1 MLELSHVFCQYA
13 GREVLRDV
21 TLSFPPGQV
30 LGLVGPNGSGKSTLL
45 KTALGIQP
53 KSGGTITL
61 DGVPL
66 EQLRPKEIARQ
77 VSYLPQFRSVP
88 DITTWRLVLHGRFPH
103 LGYPRRYRQA
113 DYDAVTRALEA
124 AGALPLA
131 DRFLGTLSGGQ
142 RKKVYL
148 AMALAQESGTV
159 LMDEPTT
166 YLDIAH
172 QFQVTD
178 LARQLAEQGKAVVL
192 VLHDL
197 PLAFRT
203 ADQVAVLR
211 EGELAALGQPEELYD
226 SPVISE
232 TFGVSLHR
240 LETASGW
247 QYFCEPG

>member
-1 MLELSHVFCQYA
+1 MIELKNVSVGYS
-13 GREVLRDV
+13 GRPVLRQV
-21 TLSFPPGQV
+21 SMAFPPGQV
-30 LGLVGPNGSGKSTLL
+30 TALLGPNGSGKSTLI
-45 KTALGIQP
+45 KTALGLLPRQ
-53 KSGGTITL
+53 GGEIL
-61 DGVPL
+61 YDGVDLGHLTP
-66 EQLRPKEIARQ
+66 RQ
-77 VSYLPQFRSVP
+77 VARKAAYLAQSREVP
-88 DITTWRLVLHGRFPH
+88 SITARRMVLHGRFPY
-103 LGYPRRYRQA
+103 LGYPRRYRPEDRA
-113 DYDAVTRALEA
+113 AAERALEW
-124 AGALPLA
+124 AGAAELA
-131 DRFLGTLSGGQ
+131 DRPVGELSGGQ
-142 RKKVYL
+142 RQKVYL

-211 EGELAALGQPEELYD
+211 EGKLAALGQPEELYD